1 MKSILLLLSCLL
13 LASCATAYNPRFYY
27 NNIEVVNL
35 TGGTITNVEV
45 IIGETARNLRCDEV
59 TKNRL
64 CQERFGKRPYPGQ
77 AIQLSWQDSA
87 GNPQSRHPNP
97 SIPLTLSPGLA
108 LRVMLEI
115 HEDGSVK
122 AGFKQ
127 DDFRRH

>member
-1 MKSILLLLSCLL
+1 MKSILLLLSCLS
-13 LASCATAYNPRFYY
+13 LASCATGYNPRFYY

-35 TGGTITNVEV
+35 TGGTITNEEV
-45 IIGETARNLRCDEV
+45 IIGETARNLRCDAV

-64 CQERFGKRPYPGQ
+64 CQERFGGRPYPGQ

-87 GNPQSRHPNP
+87 GNPQSRQPNP
-97 SIPLTLSPGLA
+97 SIPATLSPGLS

-127 DDFRRH
+127 EDFRRH